1 MTLAKRPIDEL
12 KERFADDG
20 LRSALV
26 KLLPKHISL
35 ERLCAVALNAASQ
48 NPILLQCT
56 PNSIIRALLAGAQLG
71 LEPGGPL
78 GAAYMVPYRN
88 KAGNYEAQLIPGYR
102 GLMELARRSGVV
114 KNIEARVVYSMDE
127 CEVAYGLEPN
137 IHHVPAFVDDDK
149 LQMVYAVA
157 VLSDGSK
164 IFEVMTKTQVDSIR
178 SRSRAANGG
187 PWVTDYEAMAK
198 KTVVRRLCSYLP
210 LSIELAEAVQLE
222 SAAEEGLIIEA
233 KLPELAD
240 KAEPVV
246 TQTEKLKKRLE
257 KPEVAAKVISNDVTY
272 TTAAPHH
279 LVVSAADVAV
289 MEPLATLGVSLTP
302 ADMEGVDAAF
312 DTPRPSI
319 EEVKLKMGIAQQEE
333 IDKLFAQLEYTQKNK
348 AELSARYAH
357 EKQKLLKDLRKAAAT
372 RVELKN
378 NYAAEAGK

>member
-20 LRSALV
+20 LRAALV

-114 KNIEARVVYSMDE
+114 KNIEARIVYSGDE
-127 CEVAYGLEPN
+127 VKVEYGLSPN
-137 IHHVPAFVDDDK
+137 IYHIPSFAPDDTIT
-149 LQMVYAVA
+149 MVYAVA

-164 IFEVMTKTQVDSIR
+164 IFEVMTKAQVDSIR
-178 SRSRAANGG
+178 GRSRAANGG

-198 KTVVRRLCSYLP
+198 KTVVRRLCGYLP

-222 SAAEEGLIIEA
+222 SIAEEGLMLEA
-233 KLPELAD
+233 KLPEFAD
-240 KAEPVV
+240 KAEPAV

-257 KPEVAAKVISNDVTY
+257 KPAM
-272 TTAAPHH
+272 
-279 LVVSAADVAV
+279 VSTVADVAV
-289 MEPLATLGVSLTP
+289 VEAISLTP

-319 EEVKLKMGIAQQEE
+319 EEVKAKMDTEREAE
-333 IDKLFAQLEYTQKNK
+333 IDKCFGQLGYPEKRI
-348 AELSARYAH
+348 AELKVKYATD
-357 EKQKLLKDLRKAAAT
+357 KGKLLKDLRKAIFNRET
-372 RVELKN
+372 
-378 NYAAEAGK
+378 AGSEKA